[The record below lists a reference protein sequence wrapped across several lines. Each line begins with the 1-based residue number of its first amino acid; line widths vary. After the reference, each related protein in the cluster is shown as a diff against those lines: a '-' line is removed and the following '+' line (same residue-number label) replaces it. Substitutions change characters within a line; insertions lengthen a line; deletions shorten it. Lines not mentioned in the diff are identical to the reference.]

1 MNHIDFR
8 ILDPPVAGWR
18 KPLGIFVDGRSLLDI
33 VAEAEASFADPAGGG
48 DAYYWLP
55 AQYVLPPS
63 RHLWGEPFQACGWP
77 VEGVALLGCP
87 CGVPDC
93 WSFTTRVAMAGGRVG
108 WLGFR
113 QYRREHWRYDALG
126 GFVFAADQYEAAL
139 SRAAAAYFAEPGV
152 RGGGEWLV
160 SGAS

>member
-1 MNHIDFR
+1 VNHIDFR

-33 VAEAEASFADPAGGG
+33 VAEAEASFADPAVGG

-63 RHLWGEPFQACGWP
+63 RHLWGEPFQACGWR

-87 CGVPDC
+87 TAGRSRREWRCPARGWGGWGFASTCG
-93 WSFTTRVAMAGGRVG
+93 SIGGTTRWGDLYLR
-108 WLGFR
+108 LTNT
-113 QYRREHWRYDALG
+113 RR
-126 GFVFAADQYEAAL
+126 
-139 SRAAAAYFAEPGV
+139 PC
-152 RGGGEWLV
+152 RGQLRRTSPNQV
-160 SGAS
+160 L